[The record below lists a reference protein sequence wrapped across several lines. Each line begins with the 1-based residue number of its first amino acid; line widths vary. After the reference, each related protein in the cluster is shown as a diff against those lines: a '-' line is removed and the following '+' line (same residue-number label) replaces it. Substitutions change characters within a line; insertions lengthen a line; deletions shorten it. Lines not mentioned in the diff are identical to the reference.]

1 MIGVGID
8 FALKIAHQVSVR
20 RNISEKVIELW

>member
-1 MIGVGID
+1 MIGVGTD

-20 RNISEKVIELW
+20 RNISETVIEL